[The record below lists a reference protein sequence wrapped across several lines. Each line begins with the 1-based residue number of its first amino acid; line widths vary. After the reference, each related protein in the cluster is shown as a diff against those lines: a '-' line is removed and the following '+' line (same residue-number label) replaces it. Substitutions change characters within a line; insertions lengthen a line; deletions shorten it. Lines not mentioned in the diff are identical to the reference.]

1 MCEWRGDYPI
11 FGPIKCPAEVAV
23 GNSRLTGAGQ
33 AHLSSGC
40 LVTGHGKVCSK
51 IWRHL
56 GTRLAEAGGG
66 RGATRRSILSHGI
79 NSKEP

>member
-51 IWRHL
+51 ISWDK
-56 GTRLAEAGGG
+56 AGGG
-66 RGATRRSILSHGI
+66 RGTTRRSILSLGI